1 VKARSFRPI
10 VGRSPKVLIL
20 GSLPGTAS
28 LRLNQY
34 YGHPQNKFW
43 DLLGDALGTDLR
55 GLTYARRLGRLK
67 AEGIALWD
75 IVKEA
80 RRRGSLDANIRES
93 RHTLVGEF
101 IKARRIKAVFCN
113 GSTAYALY
121 RKQYGLLDDVDVFLL
136 PSSSP
141 ANASI
146 PLAAKR
152 RAWRRIRAYL

>member
-1 VKARSFRPI
+1 MRARSFRP
-10 VGRSPKVLIL
+10 VAGKSPKVLIL

-28 LRLNQY
+28 LRLEQY

-43 DLLGDALGTDLR
+43 ELMGDVLGEDLR

-67 AEGIALWD
+67 ANGIALWD

-80 RRRGSLDANIRES
+80 RRHGSLDANIKDEL
-93 RHTLVGEF
+93 HNEVGEF
-101 IKARRIKAVFCN
+101 VTARRIKAVFCN

-121 RKQYGLLDDVDVFLL
+121 RRRYDDPNVVRL

-146 PLAAKR
+146 PYPVKR